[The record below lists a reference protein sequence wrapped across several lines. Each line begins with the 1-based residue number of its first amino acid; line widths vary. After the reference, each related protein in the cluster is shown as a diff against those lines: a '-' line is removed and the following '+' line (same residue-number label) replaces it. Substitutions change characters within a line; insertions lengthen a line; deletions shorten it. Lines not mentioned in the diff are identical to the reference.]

1 MDAATAKEQ
10 AEALVR
16 VAETL
21 VTKARDE
28 AQSIVSDGQKR
39 VAGILADADA
49 LRAAAER
56 DAESTRSE
64 AEQRLTDARREA
76 DALLAEARDAR
87 EKAVES
93 ARNGLEASQAAESIP
108 RKAAQPDAPS
118 DYAVQEASEV
128 ADRILRV
135 ARSEAEA
142 RSRAVTEEARRRAE
156 IIERDARGRVEVAAK
171 EYRDLVRTMRA
182 AELSAKARIR
192 ELDTEIARLERL
204 LNRVADEA
212 ERRGLDT
219 DPSADPVEPREVS
232 SSGIIFPTRV
242 SIQPPVPSQPT
253 ATPTDDEG
261 DRTSEPAS
269 VPVVTR
275 PRPIDRL
282 ADAEQPMRPDDLD
295 AERARRGIRRRA

>member
-1 MDAATAKEQ
+1 MDPATAKEQ

-21 VTKARDE
+21 VAKARDE
-28 AQSIVSDGQKR
+28 AASIVSDGQKR

-49 LRAAAER
+49 LRSAAER

-64 AEQRLTDARREA
+64 AEQRLADARRAA
-76 DALLAEARDAR
+76 DALLAEATQAR
-87 EKAVES
+87 EEAVES
-93 ARNGLEASQAAESIP
+93 ARNGLDASRATGS
-108 RKAAQPDAPS
+108 RSHDASTPAPTK

-156 IIERDARGRVEVAAK
+156 IIERDARGRAEVAAK
-171 EYRDLVRTMRA
+171 EYRELVRTMQQ

-204 LNRVADEA
+204 LNRVTDDA
-212 ERRGLDT
+212 ERRGHDT
-219 DPSADPVEPREVS
+219 SPAADPVEPREVS
-232 SSGIIFPTRV
+232 ASGIIFPTTV
-242 SIQPPVPSQPT
+242 SSQPS
-253 ATPTDDEG
+253 AGPPADDANSDPIPT
-261 DRTSEPAS
+261 S
-269 VPVVTR
+269 VVTR
-275 PRPIDRL
+275 PRPI
-282 ADAEQPMRPDDLD
+282 ERPASTEEPVRQDDLD
-295 AERARRGIRRRA
+295 AQKARRGIRRRA